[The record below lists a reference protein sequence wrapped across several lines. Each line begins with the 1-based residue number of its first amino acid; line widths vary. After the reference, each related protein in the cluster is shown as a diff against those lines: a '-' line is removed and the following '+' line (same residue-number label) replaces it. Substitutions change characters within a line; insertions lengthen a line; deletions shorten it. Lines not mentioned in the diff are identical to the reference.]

1 MRITALLF
9 WYTSIFLKDATD
21 KHREFFTEFCQYSNW
36 IENGEIPRDLHKI
49 ETYGSYDKV
58 KEFYKLAKE
67 RKINLNIVDLDRHI
81 EITKPGI
88 SKGSGIKWICQ
99 NVLNIDVNDVMA
111 IGDSQNDIS
120 MFQIVGYPYLME
132 NSDPYTRT
140 FGKYFTS
147 TVDQDGL
154 AEAID
159 DYLYRV
165 DFDLKREISQQKSNK
180 QQN

>member
-1 MRITALLF
+1 
-9 WYTSIFLKDATD
+9 
-21 KHREFFTEFCQYSNW
+21 
-36 IENGEIPRDLHKI
+36 
-49 ETYGSYDKV
+49 
-58 KEFYKLAKE
+58 
-67 RKINLNIVDLDRHI
+67 
-81 EITKPGI
+81 
-88 SKGSGIKWICQ
+88 
-99 NVLNIDVNDVMA
+99 MA

-180 QQN
+180 QQNLLFVWFLLWNFSFKIKINTI